1 MNSFNKKPLY
11 LILTILLTIAI
22 LSYGTYLIRKK
33 YIVECFKAVD
43 MGSPET
49 SHNVDQPI
57 NTKRSCKNMCGPLAR
72 CSITGEQCTSDVD
85 CYGCQK
91 INQNENKKSV
101 DMEDD
106 ENAKE
111 GGKIKKSDLNPN
123 IGYDEFGKVVDVP
136 SSQKS
141 GLGSGNQTDGASSN
155 GNGNQTAGAG
165 SNGNG
170 EGGLNGATF
179 NQNNSNGD
187 NTNGNTTI
195 SPFNSN
201 LAYDDAGKLTAG
213 VTPTYS
219 PLTTDIGTKAG
230 PVGASGELKRPP
242 QYDKG
247 TDLWTEYFNNEYELF
262 KIRYTPPKNLPFE
275 TAYPKTSTLSGEF
288 SGDGPLASN
297 ATF

>member
-1 MNSFNKKPLY
+1 
-11 LILTILLTIAI
+11 
-22 LSYGTYLIRKK
+22 
-33 YIVECFKAVD
+33 
-43 MGSPET
+43 
-49 SHNVDQPI
+49 
-57 NTKRSCKNMCGPLAR
+57 MCGPLAR

-91 INQNENKKSV
+91 INQNKGKNSV

-106 ENAKE
+106 ENANE
-111 GGKIKKSDLNPN
+111 DDKITKSDLNPN
-123 IGYDEFGKVVDVP
+123 IGYDEFGKIVDVP
-136 SSQKS
+136 SSQKL
-141 GLGSGNQTDGASSN
+141 GLGSASGS
-155 GNGNQTAGAG
+155 G

-170 EGGLNGATF
+170 SNGNGSNGNGSNVNGSNVNGSNSGGSTGATF

-187 NTNGNTTI
+187 NTNGNITI

-230 PVGASGELKRPP
+230 SIGASGELKRPP

-262 KIRYTPPKNLPFE
+262 KLRYTPPKNLPFE